1 MFQTTKQ
8 IWLFSCGYKS
18 INIHTWGFVLID
30 LQLVKK
36 KKHNCM
42 DVQCSSPQKN
52 MEHQIN
58 ENYRS

>member
-8 IWLFSCGYKS
+8 TWLFSCGYNS

-36 KKHNCM
+36 KNITVWMFNVHPPK
-42 DVQCSSPQKN
+42 KN